1 MPTRKDEFTVFVSCP
16 GDVDPERNCV
26 EGVIDTINN
35 GVFASTHGLRCRT
48 INWKRDAASHIAE
61 SAQRSIDAQ
70 IPDYD
75 IYLGI
80 MSKRFGRPTGAA
92 GSGTEHE
99 FNAALEL
106 RAHSAQPWI
115 MFFFRDSTDLSIQE
129 LSDQVAFDQVKR
141 VIEFRKRVQ
150 DLGLYKSYSDLAE
163 FRALLRQDLELALHQ
178 LVKREP
184 ASKAP
189 ELEVEQDDE
198 KVLAQFRRAARVFID
213 KVGPS
218 PTHSR
223 YVEVDSRDAEGNPR
237 GPLTNS
243 LTYVVANQRKAAL
256 VLGEFGSG
264 KTTFALHYVYTLA
277 QRWLQQQNEATLP
290 LFLRLREYREVV
302 SIEDWMLDQL
312 AKKLGISLE
321 LHTLAQF
328 LRKQRIT
335 AVFDGLDE
343 VAGVRDDQGIRVLI
357 RELTKLVNLGISVI
371 VTCRTTFYESQAQSM
386 IPFEKLYIE
395 KLSHHQVIDCAR
407 KSLPDDW
414 ESFVASI
421 EARFVYLSELAK
433 RPLFLAMMVD
443 LQKNGT
449 LHKIKNAGDLY
460 SEITSAWIAKESLR
474 EGAMLNEQARRTV
487 VQYLAFQMMIRER
500 GYFDLTELH
509 DIIRDAIAKR
519 SIHGLAMFDANE
531 VIRDISNAAFMDLD
545 KQNRFRFAHQSF
557 MEFFIAEKFVR
568 ELRENKTVDFGV
580 RILYEEI
587 YEHLA
592 QLTNSTEK
600 RRHILSVLSSSDAT
614 FIAKVNCIP
623 PLRKQ
628 RTPEAIPFLIA
639 VLTSDLNP
647 LLRYVCGYTLAIFQ
661 EEYPDVFRLADNRE
675 FIKHAYELEQNS
687 LIRCRLALLLSGG
700 VYDDRW
706 LELGPDFSFDEQGLE
721 GIVTAPGIVSA
732 YEQVLRVN
740 REHPVVVEESM
751 RLLAVFVARGRD
763 SNGVAIATLTKFIFT
778 DGFSHEDERV
788 RRMTIWVIA
797 FLRLFEQR
805 TLDGSQAAHQILA
818 KALLDTSL
826 SVRTMARWASGV
838 MADRGINDEVT
849 G

>member
-1 MPTRKDEFTVFVSCP
+1 MPTSKSEFTVFVSCP

-26 EGVIDTINN
+26 EEVIDTINT
-35 GVFASTHGLRCRT
+35 GVFARTRGLRCRT
-48 INWKRDAASHIAE
+48 INWKRDAASNIAE

-70 IPDYD
+70 TPDYD

-80 MSKRFGRPTGAA
+80 MSKRFGTPTGAA

-99 FNAALEL
+99 LNAALER
-106 RAHSAQPWI
+106 RAHGTRPWI
-115 MFFFRDSTDLSIQE
+115 MFFFRDSAGLSIQE
-129 LSDQVAFDQVKR
+129 LSDQAAFEQIKS

-150 DLGLYKSYSDLAE
+150 ALGLYKSYSDLAE
-163 FRALLRQDLELALHQ
+163 FRSLLRQDLELALHEMVM
-178 LVKREP
+178 LKPSEP
-184 ASKAP
+184 D
-189 ELEVEQDDE
+189 VEHDDDQ
-198 KVLAQFRRAARVFID
+198 VLSQFRSAARLFID

-237 GPLTNS
+237 GPLANA
-243 LTYVVANQRKAAL
+243 LTYVVATQRKPAL

-277 QRWLQQQNEATLP
+277 QRWLQHQNEATLP
-290 LFLRLREYREVV
+290 LFLRLREYREAV

-312 AKKLGISLE
+312 AKKLGIRLE

-343 VAGVRDDQGIRVLI
+343 VAGARDDQGMRMLI
-357 RELTKLVNLGISVI
+357 RELSKLVNLGISVI

-386 IPFEKLYIE
+386 IPFEKLYID
-395 KLSHHQVIDCAR
+395 KFSHHQVIDCAR

-421 EARFVYLSELAK
+421 EERFVYLSELAK
-433 RPLFLAMMVD
+433 RPLFLAMMVG
-443 LQKNGT
+443 LQQNGT

-474 EGAMLNEQARRTV
+474 EGATLNEQARRAV

-509 DIIRDAIAKR
+509 DIIREAIVKR
-519 SIHGLAMFDANE
+519 SIHGLETFDANQ

-568 ELRENKTVDFGV
+568 ELHENNTADFGL

-592 QLTNSTEK
+592 LLTNSTEK
-600 RRHILSVLSSSDAT
+600 RRPILNVLSSSDAT

-628 RTPEAIPFLIA
+628 RTPEAIPFLISA
-639 VLTSDLNP
+639 LTSDLNP

-661 EEYPDVFRLADNRE
+661 EEYPDVFRLSDNRD
-675 FIKHAYELEQNS
+675 FIERAYESEQNS

-700 VYDDRW
+700 AYDDGWR
-706 LELGPDFSFDEQGLE
+706 ELGPDFSFDEQGLE

-732 YEQVLRVN
+732 YERVLRVH
-740 REHPVVVEESM
+740 REHPVVMEESM

-763 SNGVAIATLTKFIFT
+763 STGVALATLTKFIFA
-778 DGFSHEDERV
+778 DGFSHADERV
-788 RRMTIWVIA
+788 RRMAIWVIA

-805 TLDGSQAAHQILA
+805 TLDGTQAHQIVS
-818 KALLDTSL
+818 KALLDKSL
-826 SVRTMARWASGV
+826 PVRTMARWASSV
-838 MADRGINDEVT
+838 MANRGVDDEGPRT
-849 G
+849 